1 MIQFN
6 VNGRSISYDGDPD
19 RPLMNFLREDLGII
33 SPKDGCAPQAACGC
47 CVVQVDDKA
56 MLSCVT
62 KLGKIEGKS
71 VTTTEGL
78 GEYRQN
84 VFANAFVKEGGVQ
97 CGFCIPGIVMQAD
110 NLIKHNPEP
119 SRADIEKCLTPHLCR
134 CTGYKKIVDAIQTAA
149 DAIRKEEEVDMPEV
163 GGGIGTRLPKYHAQ
177 DLVLGQ
183 HRYVDDIRL
192 EDMKIGA
199 LKFSDHPRAH
209 IKAMDLSAAEAH
221 PGVLRVITAEDI
233 PGDKHIGLIKQ
244 DWPLMIAVG
253 ETTRYVGDV
262 LACVVAET
270 DDIAREAVA
279 LIEVDYEVLEP
290 VTNMHAALLED
301 SPSVHEGGNI
311 LSQSITSRGDLET
324 AMAEA
329 AYTSQGVYETQMIE
343 HGFME
348 PEACIAYPKPILPK
362 SPPTSQGGLAD
373 SSRDLPPPHRNGG
386 DRGGI
391 AEDIGGTERG
401 GIEVLSQGQGVFED
415 RVQIAKLLGL
425 PQEDVHVVLVPNG
438 GAFGGKEDLSVQGH
452 AALAAYLM
460 GVPVKVR
467 LTRDESILM
476 HPKRHPIWMEYT
488 IGCDEE
494 GMLTFCKGRFVGD
507 TGAYA
512 SVGMKVL
519 ERSAGHATGAYNF
532 PVTDIVSTAVYTNN
546 LPCGAMRGFGVN
558 QTAFALES
566 CIDDLCEQGGF
577 DRWQFRYQNALDD
590 GDMTATGQVI
600 EAGAGAKATLE
611 AVKHE
616 FHNARFAGIACGIKN
631 TGIGNGMP
639 DSSKVTLSVVPTPP
653 PAPPH
658 SNGEGSKDVLKSPP
672 NALGGDLEGGVKVI
686 IDHGWTEMGQ
696 GVHTMAVQTLV
707 TETGIPPAMIEVR
720 VETGSEM
727 VTGMTTA
734 SRATS
739 LIGNAIIDACARFK
753 SDLEFHKLEEL
764 VGRSY
769 EGEFTVDWT
778 TKPGAMVEKVY
789 THYSYSYATQVV
801 ILDEAGQV
809 EKIIAA
815 HDAGKIFNPT
825 LFEGQ
830 LEGSIHMGLGYA
842 ISEDLPMEGGH
853 PKSTMLRKC
862 GILRAKD
869 MPEMEVIGVEVPDP
883 YGPYGAKGVGE
894 IGLVPTAGAVANAL
908 YQFDGVRRQKLPM
921 KLPRKRPARRA
932 RANGGNG
939 NKS

>member
-1 MIQFN
+1 MINFYL
-6 VNGRSISYDGDPD
+6 NGRAVAYDGDPEL
-19 RPLMNFLREDLGII
+19 PLLTWLRDDMGII

-56 MLSCVT
+56 LLACVT
-62 KLGKIEGKS
+62 KMDKLAGKS
-71 VTTTEGL
+71 ITTTEGL
-78 GEYRQN
+78 GEYRQG
-84 VFANAFVKEGGVQ
+84 VFANAFVREGGVQ
-97 CGFCIPGIVMQAD
+97 CGFCIPGIVMQAN
-110 NLIKHNPEP
+110 NLINRNPEP
-119 SRADIEKCLTPHLCR
+119 SRADIEKSLTPHLCR
-134 CTGYKKIVDAIQTAA
+134 CTGYKKIVDAIECAA
-149 DAIRKEEEVDMPEV
+149 EAIRNEEEVELPEV
-163 GGGIGTRLPKYHAQ
+163 DGSIGTRLPKYHAQ

-183 HRYVDDIRL
+183 HRYVDDIRMEGL
-192 EDMKIGA
+192 VVGA
-199 LKFSDHPRAH
+199 LKFSDHPRA
-209 IKAMDLSAAEAH
+209 IVKAMDTRAAEAH
-221 PGVLRVITAEDI
+221 PGVLRILTAADI
-233 PGDKHIGLIKQ
+233 PGNRHIGLIRQ
-244 DWPLMIAVG
+244 DWPLMIEVG

-262 LACVVAET
+262 LACVVAES
-270 DDIAREAVA
+270 DAIAREAVA
-279 LIEVDYEVLEP
+279 LIDIDYEVLEP
-290 VTNMHAALLED
+290 VTDMHAALQAE

-311 LSQSITSRGDLET
+311 LSQSITNRGDLEG
-324 AMAEA
+324 AMAKA
-329 AYTSQGVYETQMIE
+329 AYSSHGIYQTQMIE

-348 PEACIAYPKPILPK
+348 PEACIAYPE
-362 SPPTSQGGLAD
+362 GAGV
-373 SSRDLPPPHRNGG
+373 
-386 DRGGI
+386 
-391 AEDIGGTERG
+391 
-401 GIEVLSQGQGVFED
+401 EVLSQGQGVFED

-425 PQEDVHVVLVPNG
+425 PLAAVNVVLVPNG

-488 IGCDEE
+488 IGCDEA

-611 AVKHE
+611 AVQDE
-616 FHNARFAGIACGIKN
+616 FRKAKFAGIACGIKN

-639 DSSKVTLSVVPTPP
+639 DSSKVTLTVVRDPQP
-653 PAPPH
+653 PAPSPIKRE
-658 SNGEGSKDVLKSPP
+658 GENLD
-672 NALGGDLEGGVKVI
+672 GVKVV

-696 GVHTMAVQTLV
+696 GVHTMAVQALV
-707 TETGIPPAMIEVR
+707 TETGIDPALIEVR
-720 VETGSEM
+720 VATDSEM

-734 SRATS
+734 SRGTS
-739 LIGNAIIDACARFK
+739 LVGNAIIDACKRFK
-753 SDLEFHKLEEL
+753 ADLEYHKLEEL
-764 VGRSY
+764 VGRQY
-769 EGEFTVDWT
+769 EGEFVVDWT

-801 ILDEAGQV
+801 ILDDEGQV

-815 HDAGKIFNPT
+815 HDAGRIFNPT

-842 ISEDLPMEGGH
+842 ISEDLPCEDGV

-908 YQFDGVRRQKLPM
+908 YQFDGNRRHQLPM
-921 KLPRKRPARRA
+921 RLPRKRPVRR
-932 RANGGNG
+932 RR
-939 NKS
+939 

>member
-6 VNGRSISYDGDPD
+6 LNGRSVHYEGDPD
-19 RPLMNFLREDLGII
+19 RPLMNFLRDDLGII

-62 KLGKIEGKS
+62 KLSKVEGAS

-97 CGFCIPGIVMQAD
+97 CGFCIPGIVMQAN
-110 NLIKHNPEP
+110 NLINHNPEP

-134 CTGYKKIVDAIQTAA
+134 CTGYKKIVNAIDTAA
-149 DAIRKEEEVDMPEV
+149 EAIRNEEEVDMPEV
-163 GGGIGTRLPKYHAQ
+163 DGSIGTRLPKYHAQ

-183 HRYVDDIRL
+183 HRYVDDIRMEGL
-192 EDMKIGA
+192 RVGA
-199 LKFSDHPRAH
+199 LKFSDHPRAV
-209 IKAMDLSAAEAH
+209 IKSMDLSAAEAN
-221 PGVLRVITAEDI
+221 PGVLRIFTAGDV
-233 PGDKHIGLIKQ
+233 PGDRRIGLIKQ

-262 LACVVAET
+262 LAVVVAET
-270 DDIAREAVA
+270 DEIAREATA
-279 LIEVDYEVLEP
+279 LIDIDYEVLEP
-290 VTNMHAALLED
+290 VTDMHAALLAE
-301 SPSVHEGGNI
+301 SPSIHEGGNV
-311 LSQSITSRGDLET
+311 LSQSITNRGDLENAVADAT
-324 AMAEA
+324 
-329 AYTSQGVYETQMIE
+329 YTTQGVYETQMIE

-348 PEACIAYPKPILPK
+348 PEACVAYPK
-362 SPPTSQGGLAD
+362 GAGV
-373 SSRDLPPPHRNGG
+373 
-386 DRGGI
+386 
-391 AEDIGGTERG
+391 
-401 GIEVLSQGQGVFED
+401 EVLSQGQGIFED
-415 RVQIAKLLGL
+415 RVQVAKLLGL
-425 PQEDVHVVLVPNG
+425 PQEDVQVVLVPNG

-460 GVPVKVR
+460 GEPVKVR
-467 LTRDESILM
+467 LTRDESIVM

-488 IGCDEE
+488 IGCDEN

-611 AVKHE
+611 AVKDE
-616 FHNARFAGIACGIKN
+616 FSKAQFAGIACGIKN

-639 DSSKVTLSVVPTPP
+639 DSSKVTISVVSTPP
-653 PAPPH
+653 PAPPQ
-658 SNGEGSKDVLKSPP
+658 SIGEGSKTAVKSPSI
-672 NALGGDLEGGVKVI
+672 AMGGDLEGGVKVI

-707 TETGIPPAMIEVR
+707 TETGVPPSMVEVR
-720 VETGSEM
+720 VETRSEM
-727 VTGMTTA
+727 LTGMTTA

-739 LIGNAIIDACARFK
+739 LIGNAIIDACKRFK
-753 SDLEFHKLEEL
+753 ADLEYHKLEEL
-764 VGRSY
+764 VGRQY
-769 EGEFTVDWT
+769 EGDFTVDWT
-778 TKPGAMVEKVY
+778 TKPGAMVEKIY

-801 ILDEAGQV
+801 ILDEDGQV
-809 EKIIAA
+809 DKIIAA

-842 ISEDLPMEGGH
+842 ISEDMPMEGGH

-908 YQFDGVRRQKLPM
+908 YQFDGVRRHKLPM
-921 KLPRKRPARRA
+921 RLPRKRPVRRTQSN
-932 RANGGNG
+932 RGNG
-939 NKS
+939 AKRSNGTNGKR

>member
-1 MIQFN
+1 MIEFML
-6 VNGRSISYDGDPD
+6 NGQITRYDGDPD
-19 RPLMNFLREDLGII
+19 RALMNVLREDLGII

-56 MLSCVT
+56 LLSCVT
-62 KLGKIEGKS
+62 KMSKIAGKS

-84 VFANAFVKEGGVQ
+84 VFANAFVTEGGVQ
-97 CGFCIPGIVMQAD
+97 CGFCIPGIVMQAN
-110 NLIKHNPEP
+110 NLINHNPEP
-119 SRADIEKCLTPHLCR
+119 SRADIEKSLTPHLCR

-149 DAIRKEEEVDMPEV
+149 EAIGKEEEVPIPECD
-163 GGGIGTRLPKYHAQ
+163 GRIGSRLPKYQAD

-183 HRYVDDIRL
+183 HRYVDDIRI
-192 EDMKIGA
+192 DGMRFGA
-199 LKFSDHPRAH
+199 LKFSDHPRALV
-209 IKAMDLSAAEAH
+209 KSMDLRAAKAH
-221 PGVLRVITAEDI
+221 PGVLRIFSAADI

-244 DWPLMIAVG
+244 DWPLMIGVG

-262 LACVVAET
+262 LALVVAES
-270 DDIAREAVA
+270 DACAREAVE
-279 LIEVDYEVLEP
+279 LIDIDYDVLDP
-290 VTNMHAALLED
+290 VTDMHAALQAA
-301 SPSVHEGGNI
+301 SPSLHEGGNV
-311 LSQSITSRGDLET
+311 LSQSITNRGDLDK
-324 AMAEA
+324 AMAESA
-329 AYTSQGVYETQMIE
+329 FITSGVYETQMIE

-348 PEACIAYPKPILPK
+348 PEACIAYPHSPAPSRHLYGEHPK
-362 SPPTSQGGLAD
+362 MREGEIGE
-373 SSRDLPPPHRNGG
+373 G
-386 DRGGI
+386 RGGV
-391 AEDIGGTERG
+391 
-401 GIEVLSQGQGVFED
+401 EVLSQGQGVFED
-415 RVQIAKLLGL
+415 RAQIAKLLGL
-425 PQEDVHVVLVPNG
+425 PLAKVNVVLVSNG

-460 GVPVKVR
+460 GEPVKVR
-467 LTRDESILM
+467 LTRDESIIM

-488 IGCDEE
+488 IGCDED

-532 PVTDIVSTAVYTNN
+532 PVTDIESTAVYTNN

-566 CIDDLCEQGGF
+566 CLDDLCEQGGF
-577 DRWQFRYQNALDD
+577 DRWTFRYQNALDD

-611 AVKHE
+611 AVKNE
-616 FHNARFAGIACGIKN
+616 FRQAKYAGIACGIKN

-639 DSSKVTLSVVPTPP
+639 DSSQVTVNVVPHPSD
-653 PAPPH
+653 PA
-658 SNGEGSKDVLKSPP
+658 S
-672 NALGGDLEGGVKVI
+672 AKVI

-696 GVHTMAVQTLV
+696 GVHTMAVQALV
-707 TETGIPPAMIEVR
+707 TETGLDPSLVEVR
-720 VETGSEM
+720 VETQSEM

-739 LIGNAIIDACARFK
+739 LIGNAIIDACREFKVDLARQT
-753 SDLEFHKLEEL
+753 LQEL
-764 VGRSY
+764 VGKRY
-769 EGEFTVDWT
+769 VGAFTVDWT

-842 ISEDLPMEGGH
+842 ISEDLPMAGGQ

-908 YQFDGVRRQKLPM
+908 YQFDGLRRHKLPM
-921 KLPRKRPARRA
+921 KLPRKRPPRRS
-932 RANGGNG
+932 NGRNG
-939 NKS
+939 SNGSNGKR

>member
-1 MIQFN
+1 MIEFML
-6 VNGRSISYDGDPD
+6 NGEMTQYDGDPA
-19 RPLMNFLREDLGII
+19 RPLMNVLREDMGII

-56 MLSCVT
+56 LLSCVT
-62 KLGKIEGKS
+62 KMEKIAGKS

-84 VFANAFVKEGGVQ
+84 VFANAFVTEGGVQ
-97 CGFCIPGIVMQAD
+97 CGFCIPGIVMQAN
-110 NLIKHNPEP
+110 NLINRNPDP
-119 SRADIEKCLTPHLCR
+119 SRAEIEKALTPHLCR
-134 CTGYKKIVDAIQTAA
+134 CTGYKKIVNAIETAA
-149 DAIRKEEEVDMPEV
+149 DAIRNEEEVPIPECD
-163 GGGIGTRLPKYHAQ
+163 GRIGSRLPKYQAG

-183 HRYVDDIRL
+183 HRYVDDIRM
-192 EDMKIGA
+192 EGMRIGA
-199 LKFSDHPRAH
+199 LKFSDHPRAVV
-209 IKAMDLSAAEAH
+209 KSMDLSAALAH
-221 PGVLRVITAEDI
+221 PGVNRIFTADDV
-233 PGDKHIGLIKQ
+233 PGDRHIGLIKQ
-244 DWPLMIAVG
+244 DWPLMIGVG

-262 LACVVAET
+262 LALVVAES
-270 DDIAREAVA
+270 DAIAREAVE
-279 LIEVDYEVLEP
+279 LIEIDYEVLEA
-290 VTNMHAALLED
+290 VTDMHAALGAE
-301 SPSVHEGGNI
+301 SPSVHEGGNV
-311 LSQSITSRGDLET
+311 LSQSITNRGDLET
-324 AMAEA
+324 AMAES
-329 AYTSQGVYETQMIE
+329 AYTTTGVYETQMIE

-348 PEACIAYPKPILPK
+348 PEACIAYPTPPK
-362 SPPTSQGGLAD
+362 SPPKHQGGLGTSLQ
-373 SSRDLPPPHRNGG
+373 SSPHSY
-386 DRGGI
+386 
-391 AEDIGGTERG
+391 GGTEG
-401 GIEVLSQGQGVFED
+401 AGITVLSQGQGVFED

-425 PQEDVHVVLVPNG
+425 PQADVNVILVSNG

-460 GVPVKVR
+460 GEPVKVR
-467 LTRDESILM
+467 LTRDESIIM

-488 IGCDEE
+488 IGCDEN

-532 PVTDIVSTAVYTNN
+532 PVTDIESTAVYTNN

-577 DRWQFRYQNALDD
+577 DRWEFRYKNALDD

-611 AVKHE
+611 AVKNE
-616 FHNARFAGIACGIKN
+616 FRNARFAGIACGIKN

-639 DSSKVTLSVVPTPP
+639 DSSQVTVSVVSTPP
-653 PAPPH
+653 PAPPQ
-658 SNGEGSKDVLKSPP
+658 SIGEGSRTGAKSPS
-672 NALGGDLEGGVKVI
+672 NALGGDLEGGIKVV

-696 GVHTMAVQTLV
+696 GVHTMAVQALV
-707 TETGIPPAMIEVR
+707 TETGLDPALVEVR
-720 VETGSEM
+720 VETNSEM

-739 LIGNAIIDACARFK
+739 LIGNAIIDACREFK
-753 SDLEFHKLEEL
+753 ADLEKHSLEEL
-764 VGRSY
+764 VGKRY
-769 EGEFTVDWT
+769 VGAFTVDWT

-842 ISEDLPMEGGH
+842 ISEDLPMEDGR

-862 GILRAKD
+862 GILRARD

-908 YQFDGVRRQKLPM
+908 YQFDGVRRHKLPM
-921 KLPRKRPARRA
+921 KLPRKRPPRRS
-932 RANGGNG
+932 NGSNG
-939 NKS
+939 SNGKS